1 MRGWNYH
8 AQAAPEAA
16 HTRIL
21 LGILLQRRRR
31 TRTVVQDRLE
41 RRCAFISTIGGALGY
56 DRNRPKAADW
66 RLCLAACPNQMK
78 VVRVNIVLAR
88 QRVLNGVP
96 R

>member
-1 MRGWNYH
+1 M
-8 AQAAPEAA
+8 
-16 HTRIL
+16 
-21 LGILLQRRRR
+21 
-31 TRTVVQDRLE
+31 QDRLE

-56 DRNRPKAADW
+56 DRNRHKAADW

-78 VVRVNIVLAR
+78 VYIVRVNIVLAR